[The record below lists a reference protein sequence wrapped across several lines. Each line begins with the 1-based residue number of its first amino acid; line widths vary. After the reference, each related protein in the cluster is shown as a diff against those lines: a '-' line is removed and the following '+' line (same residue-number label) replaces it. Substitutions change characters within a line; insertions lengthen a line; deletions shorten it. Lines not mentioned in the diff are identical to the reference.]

1 MGFGV
6 TPGLACV
13 VDVLDLG
20 GAVVFDPVA
29 AGAGVAGV
37 VIVFG
42 AVVLVGAAGVAVTS
56 WGVKRPTGS
65 FRGLAYPTSA
75 TLAATVAA
83 TATAVIKP
91 MRTHVSLR
99 FIATKRSRRE
109 ALRQRQSSPL
119 PPP

>member
-1 MGFGV
+1 MGVGGAA
-6 TPGLACV
+6 GLTCV
-13 VDVLDLG
+13 V
-20 GAVVFDPVA
+20 VVFDPV

-37 VIVFG
+37 VVLL
-42 AVVLVGAAGVAVTS
+42 VLVDAAGVAVGS
-56 WGVKRPTGS
+56 CGVKRPTGS
-65 FRGLAYPTSA
+65 CRGLAYPTSA

-83 TATAVIKP
+83 TATAAIKP

-99 FIATKRSRRE
+99 FIAMNRSRRE

>member
-1 MGFGV
+1 MGVGV
-6 TPGLACV
+6 TAGLTCV

-20 GAVVFDPVA
+20 GAVVLDPVA

-37 VIVFG
+37 VVVLG
-42 AVVLVGAAGVAVTS
+42 AVLVAGVAAAS
-56 WGVKRPTGS
+56 CGVKRPTGS
-65 FRGLAYPTSA
+65 CRGLAYPTSA